1 MTFAVS
7 DAAREDL
14 AKAIRFYDSKPGR
27 YVARE
32 FARAAKAIAANP
44 RQYSPV
50 DDDIPGLE
58 VREFFIERFEQRVIY
73 LVSEN
78 RVLVVAVVHVSRR
91 WGSWHRQLESE

>member
-14 AKAIRFYDSKPGR
+14 AKAIRFYDAKPGR
-27 YVARE
+27 YGRAVARE

-50 DDDIPGLE
+50 EDD
-58 VREFFIERFEQRVIY
+58 V
-73 LVSEN
+73 
-78 RVLVVAVVHVSRR
+78 
-91 WGSWHRQLESE
+91 